1 MRKTEREREES
12 GEVRPRVVTEEGM
25 GGKELRGGRA
35 QKQEESIGGRKG
47 GKEDRRKGREAGR
60 DRTRYEVSV
69 VMRGARETAVLG
81 ERERGRE

>member
-1 MRKTEREREES
+1 M
-12 GEVRPRVVTEEGM
+12 
-25 GGKELRGGRA
+25 

-69 VMRGARETAVLG
+69 VMRGEAEQEEEEEGKVVVEALLDESKREAQ
-81 ERERGRE
+81 RG

>member
-1 MRKTEREREES
+1 M
-12 GEVRPRVVTEEGM
+12 
-25 GGKELRGGRA
+25 

-69 VMRGARETAVLG
+69 AMRGEEEEVEVMVEALFD
-81 ERERGRE
+81 EREREGRIDGAEIKRDG